1 MLFVYNRPDL
11 LKKVI
16 TNLKKNSLSKKS
28 ELYIF
33 SDAAKKNKFDFVNV
47 SSVRN
52 YIKKIKGFKKIN
64 IIERKKNLG
73 LYENITSGLNL
84 IFKKKKTAI
93 ILEDD
98 ILVSKH
104 FLKYMNDSLKFYKN
118 NIKVGSI
125 CGSLP
130 FLSKNLPNT
139 FFLHYQDCWGWATW
153 KRSWKLYS
161 HNSSL
166 LLKKINQKKLKKK
179 FDLDNNYK
187 FSKYLKENIIKKR
200 SWATNWYASLFI
212 KKKINLFPGYQM
224 CKNIG
229 FGSMSTN
236 SKIEFELFDLSFKKI
251 EVKKIDLQES
261 ILGYK
266 ELTKYY
272 SKIVKEFK
280 IKYYKFRIT
289 NKIKNILGLK

>member
-1 MLFVYNRPDL
+1 M
-11 LKKVI
+11 
-16 TNLKKNSLSKKS
+16 
-28 ELYIF
+28 
-33 SDAAKKNKFDFVNV
+33 
-47 SSVRN
+47 
-52 YIKKIKGFKKIN
+52 
-64 IIERKKNLG
+64 G

-104 FLKYMNDSLKFYKN
+104 FLRYMNDSLKFYKN

-125 CGSLP
+125 CGNLP
-130 FLSKNLPNT
+130 FLNKNLPNT
-139 FFLHYQDCWGWATW
+139 FFLYYQDCWGWATW

-161 HNSSL
+161 HNSSF

-179 FDLDNNYK
+179 FDLDNNYE
-187 FSKYLKENIIKKR
+187 FSKYLKENIIKKS

-212 KKKINLFPGYQM
+212 KKKLNLFPGYQM

-236 SKIEFELFDLSFKKI
+236 SKLEFESLDLSFKRI
-251 EVKKIDLQES
+251 EVKKIDLRES
-261 ILGYK
+261 VLGYK

-272 SKIVKEFK
+272 SKIVK
-280 IKYYKFRIT
+280 
-289 NKIKNILGLK
+289 NLKLNTISSELQIR